1 MLSLPRQ
8 SWQHFFVSCLA
19 MLHYYQGPSTS
30 NIWEQRLKHQQFSR
44 WVSSLA
50 WRDERSRCSPHADSP
65 VIGLCRHRAAVSQ
78 AARPVMR
85 MRWQESRQVPS
96 KPPGAG
102 QQWFSVWTSSLAQ
115 CVLYCGW
122 TVQPSQG
129 MSVWSWCRFSL
140 CLYFPLVSPLG
151 HPPVSLICF
160 TLFQFFCVFF
170 LLLSLY
176 SCVFFSLSHC
186 LRSPLSSQQSASKE
200 IPILLTQTEK
210 RTDTVK
216 TPRSPAKRATRFS
229 REKLTK
235 NFFPFSAIF
244 FFHSLLTLSLSIF
257 RFLSFSFSLSPSPLP
272 HQESSIRIHFLS
284 LLVLTCS
291 SSVRK
296 CPLRSYL
303 YSDVGHRNTFINLL
317 SAIMHTKGCWYRDS

>member
-160 TLFQFFCVFF
+160 TLFQFFVSFFSYSLCTPVFSLVYHTVSVPLSHLNSLLPKRFRSCWRRLKRGRTLLRPPDPQPREPPVSHEKSSLRTFF
-170 LLLSLY
+170 LSLLFFSFTLSLHWACL
-176 SCVFFSLSHC
+176 SSDFSLSLSLSLPLHY
-186 LRSPLSSQQSASKE
+186 LIRSPLSVS
-200 IPILLTQTEK
+200 IFCLFWC
-210 RTDTVK
+210 
-216 TPRSPAKRATRFS
+216 SPAAQVWESALWEVIFIAT
-229 REKLTK
+229 
-235 NFFPFSAIF
+235 
-244 FFHSLLTLSLSIF
+244 
-257 RFLSFSFSLSPSPLP
+257 
-272 HQESSIRIHFLS
+272 
-284 LLVLTCS
+284 
-291 SSVRK
+291 
-296 CPLRSYL
+296 
-303 YSDVGHRNTFINLL
+303 
-317 SAIMHTKGCWYRDS
+317 